1 MKWLRAKEGLNRV
14 TTYIIVTE
22 DERDTT
28 VYGAKVGRAVGRDE
42 GEGVG
47 AGNGYE
53 VGRAVGRVGCGVGT
67 WCEGVDERAG

>member
-1 MKWLRAKEGLNRV
+1 M

-22 DERDTT
+22 DERDTN

-42 GEGVG
+42 GDGVG

-53 VGRAVGRVGCGVGT
+53 VGRAVGRVEGEGVG
-67 WCEGVDERAG
+67 AGDGRESPLVKTYNST